1 MNETSTKGTIAPGS
15 AGGSHD
21 QAVPAP
27 LSAYIHV
34 PFCRHRC
41 GYCNFSLVAGRDE
54 LIEPYLDALE
64 RELAWLDHPRPV
76 STLYFGG
83 GTPTHLHTNR
93 LGRLLEIVLHWHP
106 LAPDHEFSVEANP
119 SDIDVA
125 TIALLAEHGVTRLS
139 LGAQSFNADKLR
151 MLERNHQPG
160 DIAHAVELAQCGG
173 LDVSLDLIFG
183 VPGETPAVWQAD
195 LDAALQLE
203 PDHISTYGLTFEQG
217 TTFWNRLEHG
227 ELARIDEE
235 LEREMYEAA
244 IDRLTGAGLEHYEVS
259 NFARPGKRS
268 RHNEVYWTG
277 GEYYAA
283 GPSAARHL
291 AGARETNHRSVTTW
305 LQRLQA
311 GQSPVAE
318 QERLPPE
325 ERARELLVFALRR
338 LEGVERNWFLV
349 RTGYEINELI
359 GDPLAK
365 FVASGLL
372 HDDGRRV
379 RLTRQGLLVSDSIWP
394 HFLESGEQK
403 SAATLASIPR

>member
-1 MNETSTKGTIAPGS
+1 M
-15 AGGSHD
+15 
-21 QAVPAP
+21 
-27 LSAYIHV
+27 
-34 PFCRHRC
+34 
-41 GYCNFSLVAGRDE
+41 
-54 LIEPYLDALE
+54 
-64 RELAWLDHPRPV
+64 
-76 STLYFGG
+76 
-83 GTPTHLHTNR
+83 
-93 LGRLLEIVLHWHP
+93 
-106 LAPDHEFSVEANP
+106 
-119 SDIDVA
+119 
-125 TIALLAEHGVTRLS
+125 
-139 LGAQSFNADKLR
+139 
-151 MLERNHQPG
+151 
-160 DIAHAVELAQCGG
+160 ELAQCGG

-183 VPGETPAVWQAD
+183 VPGETPEVWQAD

-227 ELARIDEE
+227 ELAPHRRRVGTGDVRDRDRSADGRRISSTTKCRI
-235 LEREMYEAA
+235 LPAPASAA
-244 IDRLTGAGLEHYEVS
+244 
-259 NFARPGKRS
+259 

-277 GEYYAA
+277 GEYFAA
-283 GPSAARHL
+283 GPSAARHI
-291 AGARETNHRSVTTW
+291 AGVRETNHRSVTTW

-349 RTGYEINELI
+349 QTGYEINELI

-403 SAATLASIPR
+403 SAANLASIPR